1 MQGEYLLHSALA
13 LWSVAVGAFLCAV
26 FDVFR
31 LFRLR
36 RAQNAAVLFICDF
49 TFCVISAVVMLVL
62 FFNLSYGRIRAYA
75 FVFALIGF
83 LIWRFTVSRLV
94 MTLMLRFVTAAC
106 KILNLIKMRVYGIFK
121 RISRRVYTC
130 YYCNR
135 TVAGVKKSTEFKR
148 KEQEND
154 RKEADPC

>member
-1 MQGEYLLHSALA
+1 MQGEYLLHTALA

-36 RAQNAAVLFICDF
+36 RKQNAVVLFICDF
-49 TFCVISAVVMLVL
+49 AFCIICSVVMSVL
-62 FFNLSYGRIRAYA
+62 FFNLSYGRMRAYA

-83 LIWRFTVSRLV
+83 LIWRLTVSRLV
-94 MTLMLRFVTAAC
+94 MSLMQRIVTAVFR
-106 KILNLIKMRVYGIFK
+106 ILNLIKMRVYHVLK
-121 RISRRVYTC
+121 RITRRIYTRVYC
-130 YYCNR
+130 RN
-135 TVAGVKKSTEFKR
+135 TVDGVRNLKDFKR

-154 RKEADPC
+154 TKETGTC